1 MSNLKAANVKIPKVT
16 QERKSLML
24 PKPKYRDHKLSDLK
38 AAKVK
43 VNHLNQGQKSLI
55 QKHSK

>member
-1 MSNLKAANVKIPKVT
+1 
-16 QERKSLML
+16 ML
-24 PKPKYRDHKLSDLK
+24 PKPKYKDRKLSDLK

-43 VNHLNQGQKSLI
+43 VNCLNQEWKSLI